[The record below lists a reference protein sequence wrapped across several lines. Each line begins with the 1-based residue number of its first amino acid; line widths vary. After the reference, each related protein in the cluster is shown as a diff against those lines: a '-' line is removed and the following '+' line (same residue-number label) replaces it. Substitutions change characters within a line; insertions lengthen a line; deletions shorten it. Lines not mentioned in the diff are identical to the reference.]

1 MPNIFYF
8 CHVKYLKQI
17 FDFYLNASI
26 HVALAV
32 VAFAEVTIWQ
42 LGLDRDLNLYG
53 FVFSASIT
61 AYNFVKFSGIA
72 KFHFRSLN
80 RRLRQIQVFSFAVI
94 LLMLYF
100 LFKLGFVLILS
111 ISILGLLT
119 FLYAVPL
126 SPKSKNLRNMSGL
139 KVFII
144 ALVWTGATVFLPLL
158 SNDFDFLNI
167 RLQDICYAMLR
178 FLLVLVLIIPFEIRD
193 LGWDDAELKTIPQL
207 FGESKA
213 KIIGS
218 ILILL
223 VILIEVYFEF
233 YTHYAELGLRYALLL
248 FLLLYSGRQR
258 SQYFASFWVEA
269 LPLFWLM
276 ILFCL

>member
-1 MPNIFYF
+1 MKYF
-8 CHVKYLKQI
+8 KQI

-32 VAFAEVTIWQ
+32 VAFTEITVWQ
-42 LGLDRDLNLYG
+42 LNLNRDLYLYA
-53 FVFSASIT
+53 FLFTATIT

-72 KFHFRSLN
+72 KFQFRGLN
-80 RRLRQIQVFSFAVI
+80 KRLQQIQIFSFAVI
-94 LLMLYF
+94 PLMLCF
-100 LFKLGFVLILS
+100 LFQLNLGLFFL
-111 ISILGLLT
+111 ILGLGALT

-158 SNDFDFLNI
+158 SNGFEFSNI
-167 RLQDICYAMLR
+167 ELQDICYALLR

-223 VILIEVYFEF
+223 AILIEVYFEF
-233 YTHYAELGLRYALLL
+233 YTHPAELALRYALLL
-248 FLLLYSGRQR
+248 FLLRYSGRQR
-258 SQYFASFWVEA
+258 SRYYTIFWVEA
-269 LPLFWLM
+269 LPLFWL
-276 ILFCL
+276 ILLKVLTTL